1 MTCPSPPSGQ
11 RKKQLCQ
18 FIRGGREGDE
28 EASMWLKEL
37 SLSVGSP
44 LKRLPINLER
54 SLCLSLWAFGP
65 PLPSPAP
72 SPRKKRFLIGERD
85 IYALQNPR
93 DCLRDSHLETGTVEL
108 LHCGC
113 IAVDGRGDSEVDKTD
128 TDRHTYTGTQ
138 TL

>member
-11 RKKQLCQ
+11 RKRQLCQ

-65 PLPSPAP
+65 PPLPSPAP
-72 SPRKKRFLIGERD
+72 VKKVSYRGKGH
-85 IYALQNPR
+85 
-93 DCLRDSHLETGTVEL
+93 LRTPKPSRLS
-108 LHCGC
+108 
-113 IAVDGRGDSEVDKTD
+113 AR
-128 TDRHTYTGTQ
+128 
-138 TL
+138 